1 MRRVLFALLI
11 LSAGLTLLLLVTG
24 GGPPVTAAALLTG
37 ALAAALLIARRP
49 LAQRRAHVPKSQIA
63 EIEKLYF
70 RATRE
75 MLTDS
80 PNMPQVINDLQR
92 IISIDPRYKN
102 ARYFLNR
109 ALLLQER
116 AQALSPQ
123 QSNGAR
129 RSPSRLDFLGL
140 QEKLIDLDPAVRKAV
155 VMELIPYGENAIDPL
170 IALLMDPDADVRVHA
185 ATALGWVG
193 GRDAVQPLLVALQ
206 DEIPQV
212 RRYAARALCW
222 VVDETAVDGLIAA
235 LRDDD
240 TYVRCYAARALG
252 WSQDQRAI
260 RPLVELFH
268 KDASSDVR
276 EYALTALD
284 DLGQPRPEPRSERV
298 TLD

>member
-11 LSAGLTLLLLVTG
+11 LSAVLTLVLLATG
-24 GGPPVTAAALLTG
+24 SGGALTALAAFLTG
-37 ALAAALLIARRP
+37 ALAVTLLAARRP
-49 LAQRRAHVPKSQIA
+49 QAQRSAHVPKSQVA

-75 MLTDS
+75 MLTDT

-109 ALLLQER
+109 AVLLQER
-116 AQALSPQ
+116 TQALAPQ

-140 QEKLIDLDPAVRKAV
+140 QEKLIDMDPAVRKAV
-155 VMELIPYGENAIDPL
+155 VMELIQYGADAIDPL

-193 GRDAVQPLLVALQ
+193 GQDAVQPLLVALR
-206 DEIPQV
+206 DDVPQV

-235 LRDDD
+235 LGDDD

-252 WSQDQRAI
+252 WSQDPRAI

-268 KDASSDVR
+268 KEANSDVR

-284 DLGQPRPEPRSERV
+284 DLGQPRPEPV